1 MMEENIFS
9 NTESAIGSLDLDN
22 LERLIRKKLPASFRD
37 HYLKYNGGIPERTYW
52 FSETD
57 AEPIEVSVFKPISSA
72 QSSLQ
77 STYQSMLSKQVIPAR
92 LLPFANDWGG
102 NYFCLDLDS
111 GAISYFT
118 VDNFYD
124 ELSAEGNQQKS
135 ETVICPDFSSFV
147 QGLIGEE
154 DVDE

>member
-1 MMEENIFS
+1 MEENVFS
-9 NTESAIGSLDLDN
+9 NTESAIDSSDLDN
-22 LERLIRKKLPASFRD
+22 LEISIRKKLPAPFRD

-52 FSETD
+52 LNETD
-57 AEPIEVSVFKPISSA
+57 AEPIEISVFKPISNTP
-72 QSSLQ
+72 SSLL

-111 GAISYFT
+111 GTISYFT
-118 VDNFYD
+118 ADNFYA
-124 ELSAEGNQQKS
+124 ELNAEENQRKS

-154 DVDE
+154 DIDE

>member
-1 MMEENIFS
+1 
-9 NTESAIGSLDLDN
+9 
-22 LERLIRKKLPASFRD
+22 
-37 HYLKYNGGIPERTYW
+37 
-52 FSETD
+52 
-57 AEPIEVSVFKPISSA
+57 
-72 QSSLQ
+72 
-77 STYQSMLSKQVIPAR
+77 
-92 LLPFANDWGG
+92 
-102 NYFCLDLDS
+102 LDLDS